1 MRTSLAHV
9 LAAVAC
15 TTALAGCSF
24 SIGGPDAVTQSELEK
39 QVADLY
45 TADDPEAEITAD
57 CEGELAAEVDA
68 TQDCHV
74 NVGEESADVHVT
86 VTKVEGEDVE
96 FEAAPFVPAER
107 VADTIKASLGDQ
119 GFQVDS
125 VECEDELAG
134 ELGATTTCAAQ
145 PAEGDGT
152 IEVKVTQVDG
162 LMVNFNYEVVS

>member
-1 MRTSLAHV
+1 MRTPLAH
-9 LAAVAC
+9 LLTAAVCAA
-15 TTALAGCSF
+15 ALTGCSF
-24 SIGGPDAVTQSELEK
+24 SVGGPDAVPQSELEK

-86 VTKVEGEDVE
+86 VTEVDGQDVE

-107 VADTIKASLGDQ
+107 VAGTIKANLGDQ

-134 ELGATTTCAAQ
+134 ELGATTTCAAK
-145 PAEGDGT
+145 PAQGDGT

>member
-1 MRTSLAHV
+1 MRTSLAHL

-15 TTALAGCSF
+15 TAGLAGCSF

-57 CEGELAAEVDA
+57 CEGELDAEVDA

-86 VTKVEGEDVE
+86 VTKIDGQDVE
-96 FEAAPFVPAER
+96 FEAAPYVPAER
-107 VADTIKASLGDQ
+107 VAETIKASLGDQ
-119 GFQVDS
+119 GYQVDS

-134 ELGATTTCAAQ
+134 ELGATTTCAAK
-145 PAEGDGT
+145 PAEGDGS

>member
-1 MRTSLAHV
+1 MRTSLAHL

-15 TTALAGCSF
+15 TAGLAGCSF
-24 SIGGPDAVTQSELEK
+24 SIGGPDAVTQPELEK

-57 CEGELAAEVDA
+57 CEGELDAEVDA

-86 VTKVEGEDVE
+86 VTKIDGQDVE
-96 FEAAPFVPAER
+96 FEAAPYVPAER
-107 VADTIKASLGDQ
+107 VADTIKGSLADQ

-134 ELGATTTCAAQ
+134 ELGATTTCAAK